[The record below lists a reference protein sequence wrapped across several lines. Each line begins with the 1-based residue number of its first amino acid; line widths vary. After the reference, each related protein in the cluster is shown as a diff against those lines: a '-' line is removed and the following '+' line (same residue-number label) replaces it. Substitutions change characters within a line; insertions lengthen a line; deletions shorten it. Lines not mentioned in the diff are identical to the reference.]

1 MRFENAVAIGDVTF
15 RWYRARDVSK
25 NAEHSVEQRIDGRAE
40 EAKASWTDRVANFAL
55 IRRRAWG
62 AVRCTVVRC
71 SSATASLVASW
82 TQLFP
87 QHRTA
92 VYGEHRSP
100 RVAAVARVVLALRLL
115 RFKTAAVTDLD
126 RTPLQRALA

>member
-40 EAKASWTDRVANFAL
+40 EAKASWTDRVANLAL
-55 IRRRAWG
+55 MRRRAWG

-71 SSATASLVASW
+71 SSATASLEAYW

-87 QHRTA
+87 QLR
-92 VYGEHRSP
+92 
-100 RVAAVARVVLALRLL
+100 AAVGGEQCSPHVVVLVCAVLALRSL
-115 RFKTAAVTDLD
+115 RWETTAVTDLD